1 MRKGKVE
8 NYIKK
13 YYKDYYLF
21 TQRCYR
27 RIFFD
32 TYSKEDLEKYLNQII
47 KNSKIILDEF
57 KLIKQIERENSI
69 YTTIMPSFALDS
81 VKLSNLYQL
90 DNIKPSRYIELY
102 HLYCLLSCIEIFND
116 IEQFDFKEQYY
127 LTKADYQSEIAEW
140 KKEFSSF
147 KEYFNRVDLIGR
159 EYTLNKFISHY
170 SNMQIN
176 FYHIKSRILDDM
188 NITDIAYED
197 EELQD
202 IYKYML
208 YYLLPT
214 YLQNDEYKN
223 ECNKISCIMLKELDP
238 FVNDD
243 IIDKIRVAAKDFV
256 DQKKAK
262 EKSKK

>member
-69 YTTIMPSFALDS
+69 YTTIMPSFTLDS

-102 HLYCLLSCIEIFND
+102 HLYCLFVNFL
-116 IEQFDFKEQYY
+116 
-127 LTKADYQSEIAEW
+127 LL
-140 KKEFSSF
+140 FSPHF
-147 KEYFNRVDLIGR
+147 FV
-159 EYTLNKFISHY
+159 
-170 SNMQIN
+170 
-176 FYHIKSRILDDM
+176 
-188 NITDIAYED
+188 
-197 EELQD
+197 
-202 IYKYML
+202 IYKKSIILIIIL
-208 YYLLPT
+208 YQL
-214 YLQNDEYKN
+214 N
-223 ECNKISCIMLKELDP
+223 I
-238 FVNDD
+238 
-243 IIDKIRVAAKDFV
+243 
-256 DQKKAK
+256 
-262 EKSKK
+262 SKKKYA